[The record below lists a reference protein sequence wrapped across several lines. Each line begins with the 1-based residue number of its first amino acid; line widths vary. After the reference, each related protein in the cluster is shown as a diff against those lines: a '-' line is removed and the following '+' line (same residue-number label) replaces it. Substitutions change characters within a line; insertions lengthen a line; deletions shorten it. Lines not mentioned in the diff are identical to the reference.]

1 MTTTSLSK
9 KLIIPISILSTGYI
23 FYNPLMEKIS
33 HSLSEHNQ
41 NYIYRKMPKR
51 IFLIRHG
58 ESIGNINR
66 HSYEKIP
73 DNRIFLTE
81 KGKKQAK
88 DLGKNL
94 KKIIK
99 DESIKFYISTHLRSR
114 QTYYYILESFK
125 ENKKKTFY
133 DHRLREQEFGNLT
146 FYDIPTHL
154 MRLWI
159 GKFYYRFNSG
169 ENGADVIERLNS
181 FYNDLIK
188 NTEFDK
194 EKYDNYIFIFHS
206 IVMKLMLKFLTKMSI
221 EDYQQ
226 LKTPL
231 NCGFWILEK
240 DFKNRCYKLKKNNE
254 YFH

>member
-9 KLIIPISILSTGYI
+9 KLIIPLSILSTGYF

-41 NYIYRKMPKR
+41 NYIYNKMPKR
-51 IFLIRHG
+51 IFLVRHS
-58 ESIGNINR
+58 ESIGNMNR
-66 HSYEKIP
+66 HLFEKIP
-73 DNRIFLTE
+73 DNRIVLTE
-81 KGKKQAK
+81 KGIKQSK
-88 DLGKNL
+88 ELGEKL

-99 DESIKFYISTHLRSR
+99 NESIKFYVSPYLRTR

-125 ENKKKTFY
+125 ENKKKTYY
-133 DHRLREQEFGNLT
+133 DHRLREQEFGNLF

-159 GKFYYRFNSG
+159 GKFYYRFNNG
-169 ENGADVIERLNS
+169 ENGADVIQRLHS

-188 NTEFDK
+188 KTEFDK
-194 EKYDNYIFIFHS
+194 EKYDNYVLISHS
-206 IVMKLMLKFLTKMSI
+206 IVMRLMLKYLTNMTI
-221 EDYQQ
+221 EDFQQ

-231 NCGFWILEK
+231 NCEFWILEK
-240 DFKNRCYKLKKNNE
+240 DFKKRKYKLIKENK